1 MSYANPPSGFF
12 LRSSLPP
19 HRTVFIMSLPT
30 GNPPTMLSV
39 NPPFRHAHVGSFLR
53 PASIH
58 TARSSFAAG
67 SISAAELRT
76 IEDREIAS
84 HVHELLENGVQE
96 ITDGEFRREYF
107 HLDFLKHIE
116 GITISKNTLEQK
128 EGRVPPTL
136 SVTGKLR
143 HTHDIEVDNFKYL
156 QSLVPASEV
165 KRIKITIP
173 SPTMCHFRGG
183 RAAISSEAYP
193 DLEQFFSDLAAVY
206 RKEIAALYA
215 AGCRYIQLDDTNL
228 AYLTD
233 ETMRSQAASR
243 GEDLD
248 KLPLDYARLINAS
261 LADKPGDMV
270 AAIHLCKGNFRS
282 QFFAQGSEDGYNP
295 IAKVLFQQLNVN
307 AFFLEWEDSRSGKD
321 FSALQHLPPN
331 KVVVLGLVSSKHAK
345 MESKE
350 ELVKKIND
358 AAAEIKADDG
368 LRQLAISPQC
378 GFSSTVHGNEI
389 TKQTQF
395 DKLRLCRDVAQHVWK
410 DTV

>member
-1 MSYANPPSGFF
+1 
-12 LRSSLPP
+12 
-19 HRTVFIMSLPT
+19 MSLPT
-30 GNPPTMLSV
+30 GTAPTQLSV

-53 PASIH
+53 PKAIH
-58 TARSSFAAG
+58 DARAAHAAG
-67 SISAAELRT
+67 TLSAAELRQV
-76 IEDREIAS
+76 EDREIAA
-84 HVHELLENGVQE
+84 HVQDLLKHRVSE

-143 HTHDIEVDNFKYL
+143 HTGNIEVDNFLYL
-156 QSLVPASEV
+156 KSLVPEAEQH
-165 KRIKITIP
+165 RIKITIP

-193 DLEQFFSDLAAVY
+193 DLEGFFSDLAAVY
-206 RKEIAALYA
+206 RTEIDALYS

-233 ETMRSQAASR
+233 QTMRSQAASR
-243 GEDLD
+243 GEDLE

-261 LADKPGDMV
+261 LASKPADMV

-282 QFFAQGSEDGYNP
+282 QFFAQGSEEGYNP
-295 IAKVLFQQLNVN
+295 IAEVMFQKLNVN

-321 FSALQHLPPN
+321 FSALRHLPEN
-331 KVVVLGLVSSKHAK
+331 KVVVLGLVSSKFAK

-350 ELVKKIND
+350 ELVRKVQEAGK
-358 AAAEIKADDG
+358 EVKG
-368 LRQLAISPQC
+368 GVKQLGISPQC

-389 TKQTQF
+389 TKETQF
-395 DKLRLCRDVAQHVWK
+395 EKLALCRSVAEEVWS

>member
-1 MSYANPPSGFF
+1 MSSTA
-12 LRSSLPP
+12 
-19 HRTVFIMSLPT
+19 LPT
-30 GNPPTMLSV
+30 GTPPSALAV

-53 PASIH
+53 PAAIH
-58 TARSSFAAG
+58 AARADLASGAIDAA
-67 SISAAELRT
+67 ALRQ

-84 HVHELLENGVQE
+84 HVSALLEHGVQE

-143 HTHDIEVDNFKYL
+143 HTHDIEVANFTYL
-156 QSLVPASEV
+156 RSLVPEDAV

-183 RAAISSEAYP
+183 RAAISADAYP
-193 DLEQFFSDLAAVY
+193 DLEEFFSDLAAVY
-206 RKEIAALYA
+206 RAEIDALYA
-215 AGCRYIQLDDTNL
+215 AGCRYVQLDDTNL

-233 ETMRSQAASR
+233 ATMRTQAQAR
-243 GEDLD
+243 GEDLA
-248 KLPLDYARLINAS
+248 KLPHDYARLINAS
-261 LADKPGDMV
+261 LASKPADMV

-282 QFFAQGSEDGYNP
+282 QFFAQGSDDGYNP
-295 IAKVLFQQLNVN
+295 IAHVLFQQLNVN

-321 FSALQHLPPN
+321 FSALQHLPAN
-331 KVVVLGLVSSKHAK
+331 KVVVLGLVSSKFATLEHKDTLVAK
-345 MESKE
+345 IK
-350 ELVKKIND
+350 D
-358 AAAEIKADDG
+358 AAAHIQSADA
-368 LRQLAISPQC
+368 LSQLAISPQC

-389 TKQTQF
+389 TPDTQF
-395 DKLRLCRDVAQHVWK
+395 AKLGLCTDVALSVW
-410 DTV
+410 DDAV